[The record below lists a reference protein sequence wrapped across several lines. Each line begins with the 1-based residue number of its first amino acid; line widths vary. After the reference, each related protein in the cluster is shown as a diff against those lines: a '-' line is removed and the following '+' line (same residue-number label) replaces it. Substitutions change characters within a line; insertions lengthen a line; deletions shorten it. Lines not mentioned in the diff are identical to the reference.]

1 MTRRQKTY
9 NLLPMVLLLACQP
22 LAIEQN
28 QRLLAEVG
36 PIKLTMEMAREAIP
50 YVVWESDSV
59 TAINRYVESWVSRQ
73 LMAQEADRLGLQ
85 QLQDVD
91 GRLKR
96 VRDDVLI
103 EVLRER
109 ALNEISAEIQ
119 VTEED
124 ILAYFEQNRSQF
136 AFAERHVR
144 IRHLMSG
151 SLEKSIAAKRDIESG
166 MPWER
171 VVAQYASD
179 KEAALASDAE
189 LKPAS
194 TQLLHV
200 PPMMAYLPTLAM
212 NTSSGIRQWGDE
224 FHFIIITE
232 SFEAGSTPDVT
243 WIKDRI
249 FEWLLI
255 DKRRKALQQ
264 YERSLFYEAESKG
277 SLRIHPYP

>member
-9 NLLPMVLLLACQP
+9 NLLPMVLLLACQHP
-22 LAIEQN
+22 ATEPN

-36 PIKLTMEMAREAIP
+36 QVRLTMEMAREAIP
-50 YVVWESDSV
+50 YVVWESDSA
-59 TAINRYVESWVSRQ
+59 TALNRYVESWVSRQ

-85 QLQDVD
+85 LLQDVD
-91 GRLKR
+91 VRLKR

-109 ALNEISAEIQ
+109 AMNEISAEIQ
-119 VTEED
+119 VTEEE

-136 AFAERHVR
+136 AFSERHIR
-144 IRHLMSG
+144 ERHLMSET
-151 SLEKSIAAKRDIESG
+151 LERSIAAKRDLESG

-179 KEAALASDAE
+179 KDAAMASDAE
-189 LKPAS
+189 LKPAAA
-194 TQLLHV
+194 QLLHV
-200 PPMMAYLPTLAM
+200 PPMRAYLPSLAM
-212 NTSSGIRQWGDE
+212 NTSSGIRQYGDE

-232 SFEAGSTPDVT
+232 SFDAGSTPDVG
-243 WIKDRI
+243 WVKDRI

>member
-1 MTRRQKTY
+1 MTHRQKTY

-22 LAIEQN
+22 LATEQS

-36 PIKLTMEMAREAIP
+36 PVKLTMEMAREAIP
-50 YVVWESDSV
+50 YVVWESDSI
-59 TAINRYVESWVSRQ
+59 TALNRYVESWVGRQ

-91 GRLKR
+91 ARLKR

-109 ALNEISAEIQ
+109 AMNEISAELQ
-119 VTEED
+119 VTEEE
-124 ILAYFEQNRSQF
+124 ILTYFEQNRSQF
-136 AFAERHVR
+136 AFSERHIRV
-144 IRHLMSG
+144 RHLMSE
-151 SLEKSIAAKRDIESG
+151 SLEKSIAAKRDIGSG
-166 MPWER
+166 MPWEK

-179 KEAALASDAE
+179 RDAALSSDAE

-194 TQLLHV
+194 AQMLHV
-200 PPMMAYLPTLAM
+200 PPMRAYLPTLAM
-212 NTSSGIRQWGDE
+212 NTVSGIRQFGDD

-232 SFEAGSTPDVT
+232 SFDAGAAPDVG
-243 WIKDRI
+243 WVKDRI

>member
-9 NLLPMVLLLACQP
+9 NLLPMLLLLACQP
-22 LAIEQN
+22 LVTEHD

-36 PIKLTMEMAREAIP
+36 PVKLTMEMARGEIP

-59 TAINRYVESWVSRQ
+59 MALNRYVESWVSRQ

-91 GRLKR
+91 ARLKR

-109 ALNEISAEIQ
+109 AMNEISAELQ
-119 VTEED
+119 VTEEE
-124 ILAYFEQNRSQF
+124 IRSYFEQNRSQF
-136 AFAERHVR
+136 AFSERHIRVR
-144 IRHLMSG
+144 HMMSE

-166 MPWER
+166 MLWER

-179 KEAALASDAE
+179 KDAALASDAE
-189 LKPAS
+189 LKPESA
-194 TQLLHV
+194 QLLHV
-200 PPMMAYLPTLAM
+200 PPMRAYFPILAL
-212 NTSSGIRQWGDE
+212 NTSSGIRQFGDD

-232 SFEAGSTPDVT
+232 SYQAGDTPDVS
-243 WIKDRI
+243 WVKDRI